1 MRFSDW
7 SSDVCS
13 PDLAKVF
20 VALTKHHDHILF
32 GSANCTTA
40 ALSSAG
46 SNAEACVYRRLP
58 AGTAVKA
65 LGLDRWIDADRLE
78 LSQLADREDL
88 PEIPLAILEA
98 RRPGP
103 FETAQGSLFWQP
115 PIGDAGDGSIHI
127 LHLSDPIY

>member
-1 MRFSDW
+1 MFFFFKQKTAYEMRISDW

-13 PDLAKVF
+13 SDL
-20 VALTKHHDHILF
+20 
-32 GSANCTTA
+32 TTA

-98 RRPGP
+98 RRPGS
-103 FETAQGSLFWQP
+103 FETDQVSLFWQP
-115 PIGDAGDGSIHI
+115 PIEIGRASWRARVC
-127 LHLSDPIY
+127 PYV